1 MPLYDLKCVNGH
13 YTEEFLKISESG
25 SPQVCAVC
33 GAVARR
39 IISPVAGVVKV
50 DPQLRGEG
58 LQRRSGTSRKH
69 PNDKS

>member
-13 YTEEFLKISESG
+13 YTERLLKMSESAD
-25 SPQVCAVC
+25 PQICEVC
-33 GAVARR
+33 GAEAHRV
-39 IISPVAGVVKV
+39 ISPVAGVVKV

-58 LQRRSGTSRKH
+58 LQRRSGASRKH